1 VISFDLRTG
10 EPRWVTPLPGDQPL
24 RLIIDRDTI
33 LVGQAGRGTVI
44 DSGGRV
50 VFEGQLPPELLVM
63 AVVGDV
69 MVISGQDGTND
80 PLVAIDL
87 RSGQKLWSHSRPTPD
102 LRGGTRPNVYQG
114 LTAVDGAVLGYRSAA
129 GSSQTPNG
137 DLDEDLLPAVVDRID
152 PLTGTI
158 QPVAIPATDGGS
170 WIMAVGDLLVVPV
183 GYGLVAIRLTSDGY
197 PPTDTSPAAPDQ
209 WPDACAL
216 MSTEEIQSL
225 WPGVDLTPVKEFA
238 TVLGRPIREPIQCH
252 FTDRYGSVFFTVS
265 IRWVASDPRTAE
277 TIAISAHTA
286 SAGTLWSDLPA
297 EPLLPTVGTWAFG
310 DAATHVTLRA
320 GPVIATIRVSD
331 DAVTVPAAE
340 IARLVATRLHAQG
353 YR

>member
-1 VISFDLRTG
+1 
-10 EPRWVTPLPGDQPL
+10 LPGDEPL

-50 VFEGQLPPELLVM
+50 VFEGQIPPELLVM
-63 AVVGDV
+63 AVVDDV

-87 RSGQKLWSHSRPTPD
+87 RSGLKLWSHSRPGPD
-102 LRGGTRPNVYQG
+102 LLDTQRPNTYQG
-114 LTAVDGAVLGYRSAA
+114 LTAVDGAILGYRSTA
-129 GSSQTPNG
+129 GGPHTPEY
-137 DLDEDLLPAVVDRID
+137 DIDEDFLPAVVDRID
-152 PLTGTI
+152 LLTGTVE
-158 QPVAIPATDGGS
+158 PVAIPVADGGDG
-170 WIMAVGDLLVVPV
+170 ITAVGDLLVLEA
-183 GYGLVAIRLTSDGY
+183 GNGLVAIRLTSDGS
-197 PPTDTSPAAPDQ
+197 PPTGNSPASPDH

-225 WPGVDLTPVKEFA
+225 WPGVDLAPVEKFA
-238 TVLGRPIREPIQCH
+238 TVLDRPIPKPTQCH
-252 FTDRYGSVFFTVS
+252 FTDRYDEVFATVS
-265 IRWVASDPRTAE
+265 IRWVASDPRSAE
-277 TIAISAHTA
+277 TVAISAHA
-286 SAGTLWSDLPA
+286 APAGTLGSDLSA

-320 GPVIATIRVSD
+320 GPVIATIRTEN
-331 DAVTVPAAE
+331 VTVPAAE
-340 IARLVATRLHAQG
+340 IARLVAARLHAQG